1 VNIDRT
7 SIDQLAA
14 QMREAYEQ
22 KHTRECMTLIK
33 NILSADPEHVE
44 AKTLQSAIQAQIS
57 RDLNDARALLEDSH
71 TKDDGQKYRKA
82 AEIILIKTLNLDA
95 SNEEAK
101 ALLSLTRGVAEGPWK
116 QPSPAAPSPAA
127 PSAEA
132 RPDPHTVTEFRFTV
146 ATSPATN
153 KGKKEATSSKIP
165 IVVVAGVV
173 LLVVLGV
180 FGKSYL
186 KNWGTVTP
194 ADASRPAE
202 SEAPPSA
209 QAVPVEP
216 PAPPP
221 IHTEPQPVAITSSTN
236 INSNSVAPAPVSPL
250 PAASD
255 AKPATPSK
263 PAAPDPGPDASSSKS
278 TVPPAAPAAADGTLA
293 VSSLIPADI
302 YRDDKLIGST
312 PATLQLPAGRQTLEY
327 RHGDLRTQVTHNIK
341 PKETSTAL
349 ITFETVVQINA
360 RPWAQVFIDGA
371 TRRPLGQTPL
381 SNVRVPIGSVL
392 VFENPNFPSKDH
404 RVTDKETAI
413 QVVFP

>member
-7 SIDQLAA
+7 STDQLAA
-14 QMREAYEQ
+14 RMREAYEQ

-44 AKTLQSAIQAQIS
+44 AKTVQSAIQAQIS

-82 AEIILIKTLNLDA
+82 AEIILIKTLNLDP

-101 ALLSLTRGVAEGPWK
+101 ALLSLTRGVTEGPWK
-116 QPSPAAPSPAA
+116 HSSPAA

-132 RPDPHTVTEFRFTV
+132 RSDPQTVAEFRFTV
-146 ATSPATN
+146 AASSAT
-153 KGKKEATSSKIP
+153 KEGKKEATSFKIP
-165 IVVVAGVV
+165 LVVVAAVV

-186 KNWGTVTP
+186 KNWGTTTA
-194 ADASRPAE
+194 ADASRPADE
-202 SEAPPSA
+202 VPSSA
-209 QAVPVEP
+209 QTVPVEP
-216 PAPPP
+216 SAPPP
-221 IHTEPQPVAITSSTN
+221 ITTEPQHVAITSSTN
-236 INSNSVAPAPVSPL
+236 TNANSVAPVPVSLL
-250 PAASD
+250 PAAPD
-255 AKPATPSK
+255 VKPAPSK
-263 PAAPDPGPDASSSKS
+263 PAARDAQPDANSSK
-278 TVPPAAPAAADGTLA
+278 PAPPPAEPAAPVASDGTLA

-341 PKETSTAL
+341 SKETSTAL

-392 VFENPNFPSKDH
+392 VFENPNFPSKNH